1 MLVQKVM
8 GLDWQSSTK
17 LVIHFGDAPA
27 HGRKYYTSCHDL
39 HPGGDPTGCLCLHQ
53 VACCLAASAPCC
65 PNPCIS
71 AAEQVNIFVVG
82 PFKT

>member
-27 HGRKYYTSCHDL
+27 HGSKYYTYCGDL
-39 HPGGDPTGCLCLHQ
+39 HPGGDPTGSLFLQLPHFAQ
-53 VACCLAASAPCC
+53 VPVHHAAPCRA
-65 PNPCIS
+65 S
-71 AAEQVNIFVVG
+71 LLFTKSRYVH
-82 PFKT
+82 